1 MSNLDTIA
9 GDSLIDLMKR
19 FILTKDETKA
29 DVPEIKSDSDE
40 IWKEAYDAMDD
51 IVLTDEIISKI
62 KKEIGRASCRER
74 VSA

>member
-29 DVPEIKSDSDE
+29 DVPEIKSDS
-40 IWKEAYDAMDD
+40 A
-51 IVLTDEIISKI
+51 
-62 KKEIGRASCRER
+62 
-74 VSA
+74 